1 MPRVE
6 TTKPNQAAKG
16 PPPAAPP
23 EAQAPP
29 APQGATPQP
38 QVQALAKAAKP
49 GPVAVTDDAWIAQ
62 LGEAIKAGDSEKL
75 NEALSVEDARVD
87 VLGGDKIWVKPEI
100 GTMLVGHLLSYDV
113 RKRDDDDGSTSSQ
126 KDFVIRISS
135 TKHSR
140 VLSRGTNDP
149 TGEDGHEVVP
159 VTDADGTVKK
169 YQIAQVGDIVCL
181 SENANT
187 GILAERVGCLVM
199 VFFRGKRSFKASNG
213 ETRKVW
219 DLQVFSKGK
228 PKPFVPRQLS
238 AGAAGDIP
246 F

>member
-1 MPRVE
+1 MVD
-6 TTKPNQAAKG
+6 THKTKPNQAAKG

-23 EAQAPP
+23 EKAAAP
-29 APQGATPQP
+29 APQQAAPSAQTQAIARAQP
-38 QVQALAKAAKP
+38 RT
-49 GPVAVTDDAWIAQ
+49 VAVTDDDWIAQ
-62 LGEAIKAGDSEKL
+62 LGDAIKAGDSEKL

-100 GTMLVGHLLSYDV
+100 GTMLVGQLLHYDV
-113 RKRDDDDGSTSSQ
+113 RKREDDDGETSAQ

-169 YQIAQVGDIVCL
+169 YQLAQVGDIVCL

-187 GILAERVGCLVM
+187 GVLAERVGCLVM
-199 VFFRGKRSFKASNG
+199 VFFRGKRSFKASDG
-213 ETRKVW
+213 TMRKVW

-228 PKPFVPRQLS
+228 PKPFVPRQLG
-238 AGAAGDIP
+238 AGGEQIP